1 MNDSQNTKTCN
12 HATNGSFLAFVDGFR
27 TVTGREPEE
36 FIDYRFCCNTLDKF
50 NAETLTEEQLG
61 ECRACGD
68 RHGRRALEDGPNWKT
83 VKLRS
88 DEIEQLVRWHLAA
101 DADSWMEEHLFAACG
116 VCISGSTSRRFW
128 YAMERLDYFYFT
140 SEIGLRMEE
149 IRCDVWREKIG
160 GWVKECD
167 CNLCLETRDWLF
179 PDLVQEWKQKS
190 EEPLWQAFTAEVRR
204 QFPAISINDL
214 SLVTQRTIQGGQSP
228 ALTYEAARRAVE
240 LHARWQSDYEASVG
254 QGATEEEALH
264 KTKPQIDSF
273 LAKWRGEVG
282 ATSESKPAI
291 DPQVQPYSLF

>member
-1 MNDSQNTKTCN
+1 MKTNQLTKTCR
-12 HATNGSFLAFVDGFR
+12 HATNGSLREFANGFR
-27 TVTGREPEE
+27 AVTGSEPKE
-36 FIDYRFCCNTLDKF
+36 FIDYRFCCSTLNEF

-68 RHGRRALEDGPNWKT
+68 RHGHRALEDGTNWKT

-140 SEIGLRMEE
+140 SGIGLRMEE

-179 PDLVQEWKQKS
+179 PDLAQEWKQKS
-190 EEPLWQAFTAEVRR
+190 EEPVWQAFTAEVRR
-204 QFPAISINDL
+204 QFPGISDNDL
-214 SLVTQRTIQGGQSP
+214 SLLTQRTIQSNLSP
-228 ALTYEAARRAVE
+228 ALTCEAARQAVE
-240 LHARWQSDYEASVG
+240 LHARWQSDYSASVG
-254 QGATEEEALH
+254 QGATEEEAMRMA
-264 KTKPQIDSF
+264 KPQIDELF
-273 LAKWRGEVG
+273 GKWRGEVV
-282 ATSESKPAI
+282 APTTTVYLA
-291 DPQVQPYSLF
+291 